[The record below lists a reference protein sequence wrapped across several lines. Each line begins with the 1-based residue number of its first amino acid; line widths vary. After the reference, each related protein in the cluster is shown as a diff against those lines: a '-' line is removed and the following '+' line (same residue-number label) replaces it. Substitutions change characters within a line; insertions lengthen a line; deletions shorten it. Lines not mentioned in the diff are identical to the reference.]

1 MNVDESVRMALSEA
15 PRPASVGSV
24 SGVTAELGS
33 LAGADASGGAPI
45 GPPPSCRPALSPCFK
60 CEYDVTEGR
69 YVIREPKV
77 VVLGRAAPVEPEDP
91 GALRKNVTYVCAV
104 TLRDGEVRAAIVGED
119 EVPGDVLVSVPV
131 CRIDDRGFDVVTQYH
146 VGAIVIGSDGGSAGC
161 DERSVSQKLG
171 GSGEQAQDDTGVFY
185 LDGFGRFTRSP
196 DGAVMGTYDPPG
208 TVTVD
213 LDAEYPSS
221 DTPAFLMRFGNTS
234 EVDANQL
241 SYARLKF
248 VGGAK
253 GRPGR
258 FDVSVSE
265 DPVSGKTTASF
276 SKPYYDIGGKTYAA
290 AVQPVPIRGA
300 CIVALKVSATGSS
313 GTEPEATIETYAN
326 LGALQSAQ
334 AELVYYISPLYEF
347 GPDGTVVCD
356 FRTGPVIA
364 MGEF

>member
-1 MNVDESVRMALSEA
+1 MNVDDSVRMALSEA

-45 GPPPSCRPALSPCFK
+45 GPPPSCRPTLSPCFK
-60 CEYDVTEGR
+60 CEYDVVGER

-77 VVLGRAAPVEPEDP
+77 VVSGQDRPVEPEDP
-91 GALRKNVTYVCAV
+91 GGLRKGVTYVCAV
-104 TLRDGEVRAAIVGED
+104 TRRNGEVGAAIVGED
-119 EVPGDVLVSVPV
+119 EVPGDALVSVPI
-131 CRIDDRGFDVVTQYH
+131 CRIDDRGFDVITQYH
-146 VGAIVIGSDGGSAGC
+146 VGAIVVSGGAAGC
-161 DERSVSQKLG
+161 DEHSVSQKLG

-213 LDAEYPSS
+213 LDAEDPSS

-241 SYARLKF
+241 SYVRLKF

-265 DPVSGKTTASF
+265 DPDSGVRTASF
-276 SKPYYDIGGKTYAA
+276 SNPYYDIGGKTYVAD
-290 AVQPVPIRGA
+290 VQPVPIPGA
-300 CIVALKVSATGSS
+300 CVVALRVATTGSQS
-313 GTEPEATIETYAN
+313 ETGIVTFEN
-326 LGALQSAQ
+326 FGALRAAQ
-334 AELVYYISPLYEF
+334 DDLAYYISPLYEF
-347 GPDGTVVCD
+347 GPDGAVVCD
-356 FRTGPVIA
+356 FRTGPVVA

>member
-1 MNVDESVRMALSEA
+1 MNVDDSVRMALSEA

-24 SGVTAELGS
+24 SEVTAELGS

-45 GPPPSCRPALSPCFK
+45 GPPPSCRPTLSPCFK

-77 VVLGRAAPVEPEDP
+77 VVLGQAAPVEPEDP

-104 TLRDGEVRAAIVGED
+104 TLRDGKVEAAIVGEG
-119 EVPGDVLVSVPV
+119 EVPGDALVSVPI
-131 CRIDDRGFDVVTQYH
+131 CRIDDRGFDVITQYH
-146 VGAIVIGSDGGSAGC
+146 VGAIVVGGSAAAGC
-161 DERSVSQKLG
+161 DEHSVSQKFG

-185 LDGFGRFTRSP
+185 LDGFGRFTHFP
-196 DGAVMGTYDPPG
+196 DGTVMGTYDPPG

-213 LDAEYPSS
+213 LDAEDPSS
-221 DTPAFLMRFGNTS
+221 DVPAFLMRSGNTA

-265 DPVSGKTTASF
+265 DPVSGERTASF
-276 SKPYYDIGGKTYAA
+276 SNPYYDVGGKTYVAD
-290 AVQPVPIRGA
+290 VQPVPIPGA
-300 CIVALKVSATGSS
+300 CIVALRVAATGSQS
-313 GTEPEATIETYAN
+313 ETGIVTYTD
-326 LGALQSAQ
+326 LGALRNAQ
-334 AELVYYISPLYEF
+334 DDLAYYISPLYEF